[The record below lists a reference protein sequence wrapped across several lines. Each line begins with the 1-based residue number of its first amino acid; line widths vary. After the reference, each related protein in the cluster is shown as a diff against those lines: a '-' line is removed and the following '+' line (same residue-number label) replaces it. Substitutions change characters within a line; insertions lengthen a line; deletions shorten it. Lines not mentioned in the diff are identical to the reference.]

1 MIDAVRSAAVK
12 PVAGFAR
19 GFSYPLRAA
28 RLFRQRP
35 GLLRYL
41 AIPFLINLLVFT
53 VTVYFGL
60 DLFQGMLETYAPST
74 DVWYGVLLYYLA
86 WTVALL
92 LTTVVV
98 FFSFTVF
105 GNLIASPFNE
115 LLSERTEALICGVQ
129 NDQPFSLQRFW
140 TESRYAIFVEIKKL
154 AVFVFCMVL
163 LFGINF
169 IPGIGSLIYA
179 VLAPALT
186 LFFLVVEYMAFVLM
200 RKQLSFAEQRRY
212 IFKHSILM
220 LGYACGVFCMLAIP
234 FIQFFCIPLAVVG
247 ATLLWCD
254 FPGVEWQNQSH
265 STQSNR

>member
-1 MIDAVRSAAVK
+1 MSTIVDSAVAQ
-12 PVAGFAR
+12 PVSGFIR

-28 RLFRQRP
+28 GFFTRHP
-35 GLLRYL
+35 VLLKYL
-41 AIPFLINLLVFT
+41 ALPFLINLTVFS

-60 DLFQGMLETYAPST
+60 GLFQGMLETYAPGT

-92 LTTVVV
+92 LTTVIV
-98 FFSFTVF
+98 FFSFTVI

-115 LLSERTEALICGVQ
+115 LLSERTEIIRSGPLADERFTLG
-129 NDQPFSLQRFW
+129 RFW
-140 TESRYAIFVEIKKL
+140 QEAKYAVVVECKKIL
-154 AVFVFCMVL
+154 VFSACMLL

-169 IPGIGSLIYA
+169 VPGIGPLIYA

-200 RKQLSFAEQRRY
+200 RKKMNFKEQRRY
-212 IFKHSILM
+212 IFQRPLLM
-220 LGYACGVFCMLAIP
+220 LGFSCGVFCLLAVP
-234 FIQFFCIPLAVVG
+234 FVQFFCIPLAVVA

-254 FPGVEWQNQSH
+254 SPAAV
-265 STQSNR
+265 